1 MSESQADAVLIALAS
16 LCEAAGRRTDAAA
29 DALAEAESAS
39 PHDKAAE
46 PEASRLQGIANDEF
60 EQLSTPLLRMRAS
73 TLEGVFAKAKAFKL
87 TSFPLKGVANKIEK
101 GLEDDEGVFGP
112 TPISLSIVRDLL
124 VLVDQPAL
132 LTHADAAPPKDYWR
146 RYSSLEISLR
156 DAVVWTSLLDTT
168 LQHID
173 CLSGLS
179 ERELGVVHQQLE
191 HMITAVKK
199 AVDHLDVLYHDRKE
213 DART

>member
-1 MSESQADAVLIALAS
+1 MSESQADVALIALAS
-16 LCEAAGRRTDAAA
+16 LCEAAGQRTDVAA
-29 DALAEAESAS
+29 DALAEAENAS

-46 PEASRLQGIANDEF
+46 DEAHRLQGLANDEF
-60 EQLSTPLLRMRAS
+60 KQLSTPLLRMRAS
-73 TLEGVFAKAKAFKL
+73 TLEGVLAKAKAFKL
-87 TSFPLKGVANKIEK
+87 TSFPKGIANRIEE

-112 TPISLSIVRDLL
+112 TPISLSLVRDLL
-124 VLVDQPAL
+124 VFVDQPAL